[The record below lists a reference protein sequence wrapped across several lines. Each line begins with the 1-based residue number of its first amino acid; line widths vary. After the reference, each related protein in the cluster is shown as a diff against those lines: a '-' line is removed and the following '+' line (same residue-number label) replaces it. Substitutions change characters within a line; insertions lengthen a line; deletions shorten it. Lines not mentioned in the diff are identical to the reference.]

1 VDFNDEFHRDTEPA
15 TCDTI
20 NVTRELRS
28 PTNRNRSVDG
38 RSSTFLPDQ
47 VLLTIVSL
55 FRAIAI
61 FLSLIPAKRDVP
73 KIFFCIF
80 VRCPCSFLTLRYH
93 GGDDDDDDDDD
104 PLLFVT

>member
-61 FLSLIPAKRDVP
+61 FLSLIPAKRGVP
-73 KIFFCIF
+73 KIFLYIFCAVSLQF
-80 VRCPCSFLTLRYH
+80 PDFTL
-93 GGDDDDDDDDD
+93 
-104 PLLFVT
+104 PWW